1 MPLQR
6 KVFLTLLLVF
16 ATFSALS
23 YTILT
28 GVISPAFDD
37 LDVSMAQTN
46 LIRAERAIQSDIQNL
61 EAVTADWAF
70 WDDIHDYVRG
80 INPGF
85 KKGNLDR
92 PTLTNLGL
100 DVMAVYA
107 LERELLWGQLRIDD
121 EEHPIEELGIFAPDD
136 PASGVLTAH
145 DRLESQTVG
154 IVGTA
159 LGPMLISSR
168 PILHSDDSGPIAGA
182 LVMGQFMNEAHM
194 ARLAQRTEVDL
205 HWRLLE
211 RFAANHN
218 IDLRA
223 IADAGIH
230 LETTGSIVSGFMVLP
245 DIFGEPLLVLHAD
258 TPRRISVLGEQT
270 VNVAML
276 FLVVTGVCVTIA
288 IWYLLRGS
296 ILTPIEKLVRHIK
309 TIRKSGDLSH
319 RLTLNS
325 GDEIGALAEEFGDL
339 TSEVHEARKALLYQS
354 FKAGKADTAAEVLHN
369 IRNAMTP
376 MINGLDRLAKSFKI
390 ADELRVDEAT
400 RQLSNPDCPAERAGK
415 FIEYI
420 DASFARIKSVNKEAG
435 EDMNVVRSQARQVEA
450 ILADQEKFANVVP
463 VEENIVVDEVVG
475 EAAHVIPK
483 KARKNIEV
491 EVDQNLIRYRVRAH
505 RIGLLQVL
513 GNLILNAYESI
524 ERDKKL
530 KGHIALS
537 ALDTVV
543 DDKPMVRLTVRDNG
557 TGFDEDMGRCLFQR
571 GYSSKSKGSA
581 TGLGLHWCA
590 NAVAGMGGRISA
602 ESLGAGQGAEF
613 HVLLPAAQG
622 G

>member
-1 MPLQR
+1 MSKTLENMPLQR

-194 ARLAQRTEVDL
+194 ARLAQR
-205 HWRLLE
+205 
-211 RFAANHN
+211 
-218 IDLRA
+218 
-223 IADAGIH
+223 
-230 LETTGSIVSGFMVLP
+230 
-245 DIFGEPLLVLHAD
+245 
-258 TPRRISVLGEQT
+258 
-270 VNVAML
+270 
-276 FLVVTGVCVTIA
+276 
-288 IWYLLRGS
+288 
-296 ILTPIEKLVRHIK
+296 
-309 TIRKSGDLSH
+309 
-319 RLTLNS
+319 
-325 GDEIGALAEEFGDL
+325 
-339 TSEVHEARKALLYQS
+339 
-354 FKAGKADTAAEVLHN
+354 
-369 IRNAMTP
+369 
-376 MINGLDRLAKSFKI
+376 
-390 ADELRVDEAT
+390 
-400 RQLSNPDCPAERAGK
+400 
-415 FIEYI
+415 
-420 DASFARIKSVNKEAG
+420 
-435 EDMNVVRSQARQVEA
+435 
-450 ILADQEKFANVVP
+450 
-463 VEENIVVDEVVG
+463 
-475 EAAHVIPK
+475 
-483 KARKNIEV
+483 
-491 EVDQNLIRYRVRAH
+491 
-505 RIGLLQVL
+505 
-513 GNLILNAYESI
+513 
-524 ERDKKL
+524 
-530 KGHIALS
+530 
-537 ALDTVV
+537 
-543 DDKPMVRLTVRDNG
+543 
-557 TGFDEDMGRCLFQR
+557 
-571 GYSSKSKGSA
+571 
-581 TGLGLHWCA
+581 
-590 NAVAGMGGRISA
+590 
-602 ESLGAGQGAEF
+602 
-613 HVLLPAAQG
+613 
-622 G
+622 